1 MRIQSL
7 LIYTLTLVFISSCS
21 KGPDTNNN
29 RVTETQLISSIEG
42 NIMLGQAI
50 PFNPSVTRIKCG
62 NQETTMDSSG
72 GFFFKDISLNAKIA
86 TITVFFNGKYV
97 MSKSFVPN
105 GQHNYVRIEMW
116 PEVFS
121 GSFIPTAN
129 DYNSGSRW
137 GNVFQVQ
144 VPANSFSGSSYGLKF
159 EEADPSYLL
168 GYNSMVYGRLP
179 GNFIAE
185 DEQGNFTGI
194 QVMTKFFYLRA
205 EDNNGSVIPL
215 INGKKITMTKSE
227 NFETVIAPYFL
238 YFLDQKKGTWK
249 KLSEATHNPTTKKFT
264 SSSDSINGFFVF
276 ARPFEVVKF
285 TGKLV
290 ASNGF
295 PVYSLVRV
303 NKIGELNYSYLTY
316 SNNKGEITGYLPKNV
331 NTELS
336 LIQSH
341 PAGGYAYKYSELIF
355 TKTVGPFSSDIDLGT
370 ITCFNMGDTANRAIL
385 TYKGRVV
392 DCNNNP
398 IAGAVIAPVNLEK
411 YPATITSTGGE
422 FTVNF
427 ARGAPSFGAD
437 MFVLYNPSNN
447 QRSQI
452 LYPLRLQKDATITSV
467 DLGTIKICTSNT
479 SEFMT
484 FTVDGQ
490 TIDYRP
496 PVNPLQYYNPS
507 IGIVDPTATTNEY
520 VKSVSGNL
528 FDVGFY
534 GNFGVGSKKLSSF
547 SVGFANI
554 VQWLNTP
561 IYLNITENRNTGS
574 FYVAGSFQNMQVK
587 YADGTTHRI
596 DCSFRV
602 KN

>member
-1 MRIQSL
+1 MKIRSFFA
-7 LIYTLTLVFISSCS
+7 YTLAIFLFSCTKDPS
-21 KGPDTNNN
+21 D
-29 RVTETQLISSIEG
+29 RVTEIKQITSSIEG
-42 NIMLGQAI
+42 NVILGQSIPWDPAAI
-50 PFNPSVTRIKCG
+50 LIKCA
-62 NQETTMDSSG
+62 NRETTMDSSG
-72 GFFFKDISLNAKIA
+72 GFFFKDISLNSKIE
-86 TITVFFNGKYV
+86 TITVFFKGKHV

-105 GQHNYVRIEMW
+105 EQHIYVRIEMW

-121 GSFIPTAN
+121 GRVISTGS
-129 DYNSGSRW
+129 DYNSIEYGQT
-137 GNVFQVQ
+137 FHVQ
-144 VPANSFSGSSYGLKF
+144 IPANSLSGSSYILKY
-159 EEADPSYLL
+159 EEATPSYEL
-168 GYNSMVYGRLP
+168 GYNNMVYGRLP

-185 DEQGNFTGI
+185 DEQGNITGI

-205 EDNNGSVIPL
+205 ENASGSTIPL
-215 INGKKITMTKSE
+215 INGKKITVTKFE
-227 NFETVIAPYFL
+227 NFETVIAPHFL

-249 KLSEATHNPTTKKFT
+249 KISEASHNAMTKKFT
-264 SSSDSINGFFVF
+264 ATSDSINGFFVI

-285 TGKLV
+285 TGKLI
-290 ASNGF
+290 ASNGY
-295 PVYSLVRV
+295 PVYSLVRI
-303 NKIGELNYSYLTY
+303 NKVGEKNYSYVTY
-316 SNNKGEITGYLPKNV
+316 SNSKGEITGYLPKSV

-341 PAGGYAYKYSELIF
+341 PAGGYAYKYNELIF
-355 TKTVGPFSSDIDLGT
+355 TKTVGSFSSDIDLGT

-385 TYKGRVV
+385 TYKGKVV

-398 IAGAVIAPVNLEK
+398 ISGAVIVPVNLEK
-411 YPATITSTGGE
+411 YPATVTGTNGE
-422 FTVNF
+422 FAVNF
-427 ARGAPSFGAD
+427 TRGAPSFGAD
-437 MFVLYNPSNN
+437 MIVLYNPSNN

-496 PVNPLQYYNPS
+496 PANPLHYYNPS

-574 FYVAGSFQNMQVK
+574 FYVAGSFQNLQVK

-596 DCSFRV
+596 DCNFRV